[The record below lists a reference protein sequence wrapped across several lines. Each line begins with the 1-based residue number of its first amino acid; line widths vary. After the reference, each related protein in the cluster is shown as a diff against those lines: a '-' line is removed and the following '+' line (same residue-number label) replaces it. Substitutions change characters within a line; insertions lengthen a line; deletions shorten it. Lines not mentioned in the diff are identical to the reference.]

1 MGPACRSRT
10 ACSLF
15 TTVVAKGTLKE
26 VPGCIHPCLKRGPAE
41 ARHLRGTVAQ
51 GQLYLNIGVNH
62 MKFSAMPKTWCRLR
76 RIESKIVWGPDLR
89 DSKRGFF
96 GGGDKTNEK
105 TCFLRNPSL
114 ASLEPEN
121 LGLGFYGVLKKKS
134 QMGSHFGKIVW
145 APDFVNQFSGV
156 HDPGSRFG
164 ISGSRFWHVCC
175 PTPGGTRKKRPFF
188 IRFLAF
194 SNLEPEF
201 QNRVNLH
208 FTNAVSKDPK
218 KMLLLLSHPV

>member
-1 MGPACRSRT
+1 
-10 ACSLF
+10 
-15 TTVVAKGTLKE
+15 
-26 VPGCIHPCLKRGPAE
+26 
-41 ARHLRGTVAQ
+41 
-51 GQLYLNIGVNH
+51 

-105 TCFLRNPSL
+105 TRFLRNPSL

-175 PTPGGTRKKRPFF
+175 PTPGGTTQKRPFF
-188 IRFLAF
+188 CHFLIF
-194 SNLEPEF
+194 VNLETPVLKLRRNSAF
-201 QNRVNLH
+201 PHCGNGLQKNV
-208 FTNAVSKDPK
+208 F
-218 KMLLLLSHPV
+218 LLSHHVSNCGTEFRKSGAQSREALKVWSPALQVWSPALDAQI